1 MGANQMYKESG
12 STLPFTQWLNRE
24 KAKGV
29 VIPQKGVSDTID
41 EDLQKQLIGENEKE
55 FSNFTDDKNKIFGL
69 NKTILILS
77 GVIIIGAIAYK
88 VYVKKK

>member
-1 MGANQMYKESG
+1 MGANQMYIVSG

-41 EDLQKQLIGENEKE
+41 EDLQKELVGENEKE
-55 FSNFTDDKNKIFGL
+55 FSNFTANKNKIFGL

>member
-1 MGANQMYKESG
+1 MYKESG

-41 EDLQKQLIGENEKE
+41 EELQKELVGVNENE
-55 FSNFTDDKNKIFGL
+55 FSNFTDNKKTIFGL

-88 VYVKKK
+88 IYVKKK